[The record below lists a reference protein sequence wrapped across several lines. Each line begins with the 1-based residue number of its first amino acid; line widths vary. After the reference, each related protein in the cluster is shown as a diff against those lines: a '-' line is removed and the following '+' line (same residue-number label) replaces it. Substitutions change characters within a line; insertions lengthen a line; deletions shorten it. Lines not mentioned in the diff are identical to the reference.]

1 MMGLAETQRR
11 FFAHVTGAE
20 EEGAALSLP
29 PEWDARMRAGLEVY
43 RNAYRARLIAAL
55 RVSYERVWTWVGD
68 EAFDAAAAHHLI
80 LHPPASW
87 TLDDAGRGFDV
98 TLVELFPQDPEVA
111 ELAWLEWAMQSAFTA
126 ADSDALDAAAFG
138 ARTARFDEDD
148 WAALRLGFAPSLVSC
163 PIRTACA
170 QIWHAIAEEGDAPD
184 PVLLDQPAVL
194 VVWREGLTPRFRV
207 LDTEEATALG
217 IMTNGGTLSDVC
229 ESLADTLGDE
239 QAAAQA
245 GAMLGR
251 WISDGLVR
259 TVS

>member
-1 MMGLAETQRR
+1 M
-11 FFAHVTGAE
+11 
-20 EEGAALSLP
+20 
-29 PEWDARMRAGLEVY
+29 
-43 RNAYRARLIAAL
+43 
-55 RVSYERVWTWVGD
+55 
-68 EAFDAAAAHHLI
+68 
-80 LHPPASW
+80 
-87 TLDDAGRGFDV
+87 
-98 TLVELFPQDPEVA
+98 
-111 ELAWLEWAMQSAFTA
+111 
-126 ADSDALDAAAFG
+126 
-138 ARTARFDEDD
+138 
-148 WAALRLGFAPSLVSC
+148 
-163 PIRTACA
+163 
-170 QIWHAIAEEGDAPD
+170 
-184 PVLLDQPAVL
+184 L